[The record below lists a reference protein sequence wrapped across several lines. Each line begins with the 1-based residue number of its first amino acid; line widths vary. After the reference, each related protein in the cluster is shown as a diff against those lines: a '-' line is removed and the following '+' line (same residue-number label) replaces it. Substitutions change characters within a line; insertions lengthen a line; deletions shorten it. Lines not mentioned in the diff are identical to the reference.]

1 MELSDVYNE
10 KGERTGRVLER
21 SQPLAE
27 GEYRLVVG
35 VWIVNSKNEILI
47 TQRSPEKKFMPNKWE
62 NTGGHVQAGETG
74 REAMVRELAE
84 ETGIE
89 AAPDEL
95 ILFATTK
102 RPSYLGEEYI
112 LRKDVA
118 LEHVRLQP
126 SETCDVRWVAE
137 EIFDQMID
145 SGEIASSLSI
155 IQPEVRAAFK
165 EALAKLA

>member
-1 MELSDVYNE
+1 
-10 KGERTGRVLER
+10 
-21 SQPLAE
+21 
-27 GEYRLVVG
+27 
-35 VWIVNSKNEILI
+35 
-47 TQRSPEKKFMPNKWE
+47 
-62 NTGGHVQAGETG
+62 
-74 REAMVRELAE
+74 MVRELAE

-112 LRKDVA
+112 LRKDDA

-126 SETCDVRWVAE
+126 GKTCDVRWVTE